1 LITRPPAGEGRN
13 QENTAVDQHATLT
26 LVPARRAPRLARTF
40 AAKTLAAWAVR
51 AEDVQTVQ
59 LVVSELVTNAV
70 LHAPESPRITLD
82 LLMTGGAVRVMVSD
96 HSPRAPQRRIHP
108 TPWSTERGR
117 GVELVDALASRWGT
131 EPRGS
136 AGKTVWCDLSAQPV
150 TTR

>member
-1 LITRPPAGEGRN
+1 
-13 QENTAVDQHATLT
+13 VDQHATLM

-40 AAKTLAAWAVR
+40 AAETLAAWAVR

-70 LHAPESPRITLD
+70 LHAPQTPRITLD

-96 HSPRAPQRRIHP
+96 RSPRAPERRSHP
-108 TPWSTERGR
+108 APWSSERGR
-117 GVELVDALASRWGT
+117 GVELVEELANRWGT
-131 EPRGS
+131 ESKGS